1 MEPEAVAAPPE
12 VSQSRRSSIAEE
24 AVEEEAASQQD
35 VPTASAAAQPEDAAD
50 EFESTVAREVA
61 RSSPRS
67 QLQLLR
73 DVEHYAYTL
82 GIEEACEIQRAKV
95 LNQRW
100 NILVQKSEA
109 AP

>member
-24 AVEEEAASQQD
+24 AVEEEAASQD